1 MSGMTARCER
11 AVEESQL
18 WYDYVCMLACV
29 YGAYLIVGN
38 KLSSGSFDTE
48 VYVWVYIYGS
58 IQITT
63 QSPDLH
69 SAYIIM
75 GLG

>member
-1 MSGMTARCER
+1 MSGIPARCEC
-11 AVEESQL
+11 AVGESQL

-38 KLSSGSFDTE
+38 KWSSGSFDME
-48 VYVWVYIYGS
+48 IYAWVYIYGS

-69 SAYIIM
+69 SAYIIV

>member
-11 AVEESQL
+11 AVGESQL
-18 WYDYVCMLACV
+18 WYDYVCMLACA

-38 KLSSGSFDTE
+38 KLSSGSFDTK

-63 QSPDLH
+63 QSLDLH
-69 SAYIIM
+69 FAYIIV
-75 GLG
+75 GLS

>member
-1 MSGMTARCER
+1 MRLGRASFDTA
-11 AVEESQL
+11 V
-18 WYDYVCMLACV
+18 LACV

-38 KLSSGSFDTE
+38 KLSSGSFDME

-58 IQITT
+58 IELQPRVQIYLSVLITV
-63 QSPDLH
+63 
-69 SAYIIM
+69 